1 MTPSHPARPSR
12 SGILVFDVN
21 ETLLDLTSLSPLFE
35 RVFGDAQVLREW
47 FPELILY
54 SQTLTLTGLYRPFG
68 EIAAAVF
75 EMVAANHQAKVTPDD
90 IAELKTRLT
99 SMPAYPDVAPALT
112 RLQDAGFRLVTLT
125 NSAPNAALSSD
136 PSPLEKAGIASFF
149 DAHFTVHW
157 GKRFKPHPDVYDST
171 AETLGAKPE
180 ELCMIACHIW
190 DTIGAQARGWRGG
203 FVARPHNAPLTLA
216 EVPQPDFI
224 GRDMGELADQLI
236 AGLTA

>member
-1 MTPSHPARPSR
+1 MTPSHTAHPSR
-12 SGILVFDVN
+12 PGILVFDVN

-35 RVFGDAQVLREW
+35 RVFGDAKVLREW

-75 EMVAANHQAKVTPDD
+75 EMVAANHQAKVTSED

-112 RLQDAGFRLVTLT
+112 RLRDAGFKLVTLT
-125 NSAPNAALSSD
+125 NSAPSPA

-149 DAHFTVHW
+149 EAHFTVHASE
-157 GKRFKPHPDVYDST
+157 RFKPHPTIYDST

-190 DTIGAQARGWRGG
+190 DTIGAQTRGWRGG
-203 FVARPHNAPLTLA
+203 FVARPHNAPLALA
-216 EVPQPDFI
+216 QVPQPDFI
-224 GRDMGELADQLI
+224 GGDMGELADQLI

>member
-35 RVFGDAQVLREW
+35 RVFGDAKVLREW

-125 NSAPNAALSSD
+125 NSAPSPA

-149 DAHFTVHW
+149 EAHLTVHSSQ
-157 GKRFKPHPDVYDST
+157 RFKPHPSVYDST

-180 ELCMIACHIW
+180 ELCMIACAIW

-203 FVARPHNAPLTLA
+203 FVARPHNTPLTLA

-236 AGLTA
+236 ASLTA